1 MSRPVS
7 ARSARSLNLLPVLE
21 LMPGAIAPR
30 AGRLSMLA
38 IASALLLLGAGGSRA
53 EGQAATSRSAEV
65 ELSADARL
73 HIDVPVG
80 VLRLVGT
87 ESMTLKAVMDL
98 DCDASERRC
107 ARLADEARF
116 EVETDGRD
124 VYLRVMPGGMNDY
137 NDLQLTVRIEVPA
150 VEQLALQFGA
160 GELEVRDVR
169 ACTSLRMFAGEAQ
182 IYTASD
188 LIGEARLDVSVGEAL
203 LYLDNR
209 TLEGDR
215 SFLVGSKVKWSEGRG
230 SCALEA
236 RLRFGE
242 LVAHLGDE

>member
-1 MSRPVS
+1 MFRSIT
-7 ARSARSLNLLPVLE
+7 ARNTISLNYLAA
-21 LMPGAIAPR
+21 PGATCGAVATTARHCVILV
-30 AGRLSMLA
+30 AGA
-38 IASALLLLGAGGSRA
+38 VLLLLSAGATRA
-53 EGQAATSRSAEV
+53 DSQPTTSRSAEV
-65 ELSADARL
+65 ELPADARL

-80 VLRLVGT
+80 VLRLVGA
-87 ESMTLKAVMDL
+87 ESTTLKAVMDL
-98 DCDASERRC
+98 DCDASEQRC
-107 ARLADEARF
+107 ERLADEARF
-116 EVETDGRD
+116 DVETDGRD

-137 NDLQLTVRIEVPA
+137 NDLQLTVRIDVPA
-150 VEQLALQFGA
+150 VESLALQFGA
-160 GELEVRDVR
+160 GELEMRDVR

-182 IYTASD
+182 IYSASD

-242 LVAHLGDE
+242 LVAHLGDQ